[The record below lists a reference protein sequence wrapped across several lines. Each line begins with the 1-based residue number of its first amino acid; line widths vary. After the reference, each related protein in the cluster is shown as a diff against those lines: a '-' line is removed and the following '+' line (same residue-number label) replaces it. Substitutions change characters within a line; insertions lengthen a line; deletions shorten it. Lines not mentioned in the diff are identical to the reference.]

1 MIAFLPPP
9 RLSLC
14 VGVQFDNEP
23 LSTVPMQLASVR
35 LYLLTPVYIHV
46 RVCACACVR
55 VCVPCSACRVHEQ
68 PEPLRWLG
76 INAGTLGLDLA
87 DKEEAIT
94 GKPSVIA
101 KIVGPIVGH

>member
-1 MIAFLPPP
+1 
-9 RLSLC
+9 
-14 VGVQFDNEP
+14 
-23 LSTVPMQLASVR
+23 
-35 LYLLTPVYIHV
+35 
-46 RVCACACVR
+46 
-55 VCVPCSACRVHEQ
+55 VHEQ